1 MKKSF
6 TLLLLFLSV
15 FIFAQKTMKITQQSN
30 RIPTNGCYL
39 MLKNILDDSRCPT
52 GVTCIWAGEVLAIV
66 AVYRDKKCIEEKS
79 ITFNT
84 ANLIDNIKWFENYI
98 PKKIKGI
105 GVLPYPKNGSITK
118 PKKQYIKI
126 TFWE

>member
-6 TLLLLFLSV
+6 TLLLLFFSV
-15 FIFAQKTMKITQQSN
+15 FVFAQKTMKITQQNKHISKKSF
-30 RIPTNGCYL
+30 YL
-39 MLKNILDDSRCPT
+39 KLKNVFDDSRCPT
-52 GVTCIWAGEVLAIV
+52 GVTCIWAGEVSAIV

-98 PKKIKGI
+98 PKKIKEI
-105 GVLPYPKNGSITK
+105 WVMPYPEKGIIVK
-118 PKKQYIKI
+118 PKKQYMAVSS
-126 TFWE
+126 F

>member
-1 MKKSF
+1 
-6 TLLLLFLSV
+6 
-15 FIFAQKTMKITQQSN
+15 
-30 RIPTNGCYL
+30 